1 MSKTLYVGIDP
12 HQKENFCCLLDQE
25 GNKIINVFSVAN
37 NLEGAKKLEDRI
49 DLIMKEHCFT
59 ELKAATEAVSFLDL
73 HIVDYLASSKLLSK
87 YSPSIY
93 QFNPKITSG
102 FKKAYPDKD
111 KTDAIDAFV
120 VADRLRFGRL
130 PEPYEESQPYF
141 PLKRLTRYR
150 YHLVSNISREKNYF
164 LTHLF
169 LKYSS
174 FSDVKPFSNV
184 FGKAGL
190 AVITEFF
197 SSDELASMDIEELV
211 EFLIKEGKNRFS
223 DPEAVAQKVKQVAR
237 ESYRIRPALANS
249 VNLILSSTVENIR
262 ALTSSLKEVN
272 EAIANEFKAFPNTLE
287 SVKGLG
293 PVYSAGIF
301 SEIGNIKRFPSHAK
315 LAKFAGLTWRKSQ
328 SGNFAAEETYMTKTG
343 NEYLRYYFVEA
354 ANSLRMHNEE
364 YRLYYESKYK
374 EVPKHQH
381 KRALALT
388 ARKLVRLVFALLTK
402 NRLYQENEAFSKNG
416 VNFSL

>member
-25 GNKIINVFSVAN
+25 GNKVINVFSVAN
-37 NLEGAKKLEDRI
+37 NLEGAKELEERI
-49 DLIMKEHCFT
+49 DLVMKEHCFT

-87 YSPSIY
+87 YSPLVY

-130 PEPYEESQPYF
+130 PEPYEDSQPYF

-184 FGKAGL
+184 FGKAGI

-197 SSDELASMDIEELV
+197 SSDEIASMDIEELV

-249 VNLILSSTVENIR
+249 VNLILSSTIENIR

-293 PVYSAGIF
+293 PVYSAGMF
-301 SEIGNIKRFPSHAK
+301 SEIGNIKRFSSHAK
-315 LAKFAGLTWRKSQ
+315 LAKFAGLTWRKTA
-328 SGNFAAEETYMTKTG
+328 SGKFEAEETYMTKTG

-381 KRALALT
+381 KRAVALT

-402 NRLYQENEAFSKNG
+402 NRLYQENVTFSKNG
-416 VNFSL
+416 VNF

>member
-12 HQKENFCCLLDQE
+12 HQKENVCCLLDQE
-25 GNKIINVFSVAN
+25 GNKVVNIFSVAN
-37 NLEGAKKLEDRI
+37 NLEGAKELEDRI

-59 ELKAATEAVSFLDL
+59 DLKAATEAVSFLDL
-73 HIVDYLASSKLLSK
+73 HIVDYLASSKLLAK
-87 YSPSIY
+87 YSPLIY

-102 FKKAYPDKD
+102 FKKAYTDKD
-111 KTDAIDAFV
+111 KTDSIDAFV

-184 FGKAGL
+184 FGKAGI

-197 SSDELASMDIEELV
+197 SSDEIASMDIEELA

-223 DPEAVAQKVKQVAR
+223 DPEAIAQKVKQVAR

-262 ALTSSLKEVN
+262 ALTSSLKEVD
-272 EAIANEFKAFPNTLE
+272 EAIANELKAFSNTLE

-301 SEIGNIKRFPSHAK
+301 SEIGNIKRFSSHAK
-315 LAKFAGLTWRKSQ
+315 LAKFAGLTWRKTA
-328 SGNFAAEETYMTKTG
+328 SGKFEAEETHMTKTG
-343 NEYLRYYFVEA
+343 NEYLRYYLIEA

-364 YRLYYESKYK
+364 YRLYYQSKYK

-381 KRALALT
+381 KRAISLT

-402 NRLYQENEAFSKNG
+402 NRLYQENEAFQRT
-416 VNFSL
+416 V

>member
-25 GNKIINVFSVAN
+25 GNKIINTFSVAN
-37 NLEGAKKLEDRI
+37 NLEGAKELEDRI
-49 DLIMKEHCFT
+49 DLVMKEHCFT

-130 PEPYEESQPYF
+130 PEPYEDSQPYF

-150 YHLVSNISREKNYF
+150 YHLVSNISKEKNYF

-184 FGKAGL
+184 FGKAGI

-223 DPEAVAQKVKQVAR
+223 NPEAVAQVAR

-249 VNLILSSTVENIR
+249 VNLILSSTIENIR

-272 EAIANEFKAFPNTLE
+272 EAIANELKAFPNTLE

-301 SEIGNIKRFPSHAK
+301 SEIGNIKRFSSHAK
-315 LAKFAGLTWRKSQ
+315 LAKFAGLTWRKTA
-328 SGNFAAEETYMTKTG
+328 SGNFEAEETYMTKTG

-416 VNFSL
+416 INF

>member
-1 MSKTLYVGIDP
+1 MSKTLYVGIDT
-12 HQKENFCCLLDQE
+12 HQKENICCLLDQE
-25 GNKIINVFSVAN
+25 GNKVINIFSVAN
-37 NLEGAKKLEDRI
+37 NLDGAKELEERI

-73 HIVDYLASSKLLSK
+73 HIVDYLTSSKILTK
-87 YSPSIY
+87 YSPSVY

-111 KTDAIDAFV
+111 KTDAVDAFV

-130 PEPYEESQPYF
+130 PEPYEDSQPYF

-174 FSDVKPFSNV
+174 FSDVKPFGNV
-184 FGKAGL
+184 FGRTGVAL
-190 AVITEFF
+190 ITEFF
-197 SSDELASMDIEELV
+197 SSDEIASMDIEDLV
-211 EFLIKEGKNRFS
+211 AFLIKESRNRFS

-249 VNLILSSTVENIR
+249 VNLILASTVENIR
-262 ALTSSLKEVN
+262 ALTSSLKEVD
-272 EAIANEFKAFPNTLE
+272 EAIASELKAFPNTLQ

-301 SEIGNIKRFPSHAK
+301 AEIGNIRRFSSHAK
-315 LAKFAGLTWRKSQ
+315 LAKFAGLTWRKSE
-328 SGNFAAEETYMTKTG
+328 SGNFQAEETYMTKTG
-343 NEYLRYYFVEA
+343 NEYLRYYLIEA

-364 YRLYYESKYK
+364 YRLYYQSKHK

-402 NRLYQENEAFSKNG
+402 NRLYQENVAFSKNG
-416 VNFSL
+416 VNFSC

>member
-12 HQKENFCCLLDQE
+12 HQKENVCCLLDQE
-25 GNKIINVFSVAN
+25 GNKVINAFSVAN
-37 NLEGAKKLEDRI
+37 NLEGAKELEDRI

-59 ELKAATEAVSFLDL
+59 ELKAATEAVSFFDL

-87 YSPSIY
+87 YSPLIY

-102 FKKAYPDKD
+102 FKSAYPDKD
-111 KTDAIDAFV
+111 KTDTIDAFV

-130 PEPYEESQPYF
+130 PEPYEDSQPYF

-184 FGKAGL
+184 FGKAGI

-197 SSDELASMDIEELV
+197 SSDEIASMDIEALV
-211 EFLIKEGKNRFS
+211 EFLIKESKNRFS

-262 ALTSSLKEVN
+262 ALTSSLKEVDL
-272 EAIANEFKAFPNTLE
+272 AIATEFKAFPNTLE

-301 SEIGNIKRFPSHAK
+301 SEIGNIRRFSSHAK
-315 LAKFAGLTWRKSQ
+315 LAKFAGLTWRKTA
-328 SGNFAAEETYMTKTG
+328 SGKFEAEETHMTKTG
-343 NEYLRYYFVEA
+343 NDYLRYYFIEA
-354 ANSLRMHNEE
+354 ANSLRTHNEE
-364 YRLYYESKYK
+364 YRLYYQSKHK

-381 KRALALT
+381 KRAVSLT

-416 VNFSL
+416 VNF

>member
-1 MSKTLYVGIDP
+1 MSKTLYVGIDA
-12 HQKENFCCLLDQE
+12 HQKDNVCCLLNRE
-25 GNKIINVFSVAN
+25 GNKVINVFSVAN
-37 NLEGAKKLEDRI
+37 NLEGAKELEARI

-73 HIVDYLASSKLLSK
+73 HIVDYLASSKLLSR

-93 QFNPKITSG
+93 QFNPKVTSG

-111 KTDAIDAFV
+111 KTDTIDAFV

-130 PEPYEESQPYF
+130 PAPYEEGQPYF

-150 YHLVSNISREKNYF
+150 YHLVCNISREKNYF

-174 FSDVKPFSNV
+174 FSDVKPFGNV
-184 FGKAGL
+184 FGKTGI

-197 SSDELASMDIEELV
+197 SSDEIASMDIEELV

-223 DPEAVAQKVKQVAR
+223 DPEAIAQKVKQVAR

-262 ALTSSLKEVN
+262 ALASSLKEVD
-272 EAIANEFKAFPNTLE
+272 EAIASELKAFPNTLE

-301 SEIGNIKRFPSHAK
+301 AEIGNIRRFSSHAK
-315 LAKFAGLTWRKSQ
+315 LAKFAGLTWRKSA
-328 SGNFAAEETYMTKTG
+328 SGNFEAEETYMTKTG
-343 NEYLRYYFVEA
+343 NEYLRYYLIEA

-364 YRLYYESKYK
+364 YRLYYQSKYK

-381 KRALALT
+381 KRAVALT

-402 NRLYQENEAFSKNG
+402 NRLYQENVTFSKNG
-416 VNFSL
+416 INF

>member
-1 MSKTLYVGIDP
+1 MSKILYVGIDA
-12 HQKENFCCLLDQE
+12 HQKENVCCLLDQE
-25 GNKIINVFSVAN
+25 GNKVINPFSVAN
-37 NLEGAKKLEDRI
+37 NLDGAKELEERI
-49 DLIMKEHCFT
+49 DLIMKEHMFT
-59 ELKAATEAVSFLDL
+59 ELKAATEAAAFLDL
-73 HIVDYLASSKLLSK
+73 HIVDYLASSKLLAK

-111 KTDAIDAFV
+111 KTDIVDAFV

-130 PEPYEESQPYF
+130 PEPYEESLPYF

-174 FSDVKPFSNV
+174 FADVRPFSNI
-184 FGKAGL
+184 FGKAGI
-190 AVITEFF
+190 ATITEFF
-197 SSDELASMDIEELV
+197 SSDELASMNIEKLV
-211 EFLIKEGKNRFS
+211 ELLIKEGKNRFK

-249 VNLILSSTVENIR
+249 VNLILSSTIENIR
-262 ALTSSLKEVN
+262 ALTLSLKEVN

-287 SVKGLG
+287 TVKGLG

-301 SEIGNIKRFPSHAK
+301 AEIGNIKRFSSQAK
-315 LAKFAGLTWRKSQ
+315 LAKFAGLTWRKTQ
-328 SGNFAAEETYMTKTG
+328 SGGFDAEETRMTKTG
-343 NEYLRYYFVEA
+343 NEYLRYYLIEA
-354 ANSLRMHNEE
+354 ANSLKTHNEE
-364 YRLYYESKYK
+364 YRLYYQSKYK

-402 NRLYQENEAFSKNG
+402 NRLYQEHL
-416 VNFSL
+416 NFQRTV